1 MKELYQ
7 LLMYSDD
14 GKLLDESINAVKTNT
29 GAFFFRKE
37 VYLELNANNT
47 GYILVNSISHQI
59 TA

>member
-29 GAFFFRKE
+29 GAFF
-37 VYLELNANNT
+37 LERRF
-47 GYILVNSISHQI
+47 I
-59 TA
+59 